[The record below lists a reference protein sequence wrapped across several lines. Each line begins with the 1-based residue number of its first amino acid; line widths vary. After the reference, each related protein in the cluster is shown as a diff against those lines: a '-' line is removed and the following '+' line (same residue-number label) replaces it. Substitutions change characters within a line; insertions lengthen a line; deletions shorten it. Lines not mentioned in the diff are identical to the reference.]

1 MSTGA
6 RAAAAGELAAAV
18 IVPVYR
24 ESPDR
29 LARCLRSALA
39 QERPGNLRVTVYL
52 VSDDLCSHAPTLTHR
67 DLRRLGTGRVGAGP
81 SIARNLGLEHAIA
94 DGAQLCAL
102 LDSDDWFEPD
112 KLERMAPLAL
122 EYGVAVDN
130 ARIDF
135 EPAHPGAPTRA
146 GTWLV
151 PPVDAAAPDRRKDAP
166 AQLRP
171 LEFFLGIDNPLW
183 PVFRTDV
190 LGDLRFLPQ
199 LRFSEDSL
207 FNACLVARAGG
218 RAAWLPRALH
228 HYRVRERS
236 LSRSGDA
243 CANAEHAYARI
254 VDYLGDPAE
263 LAWLS
268 PSLRA
273 QLLAAYQRKRR
284 TNAAYAHWLGLPGHA
299 GRSFQEFVAT
309 PAQAP
314 SPTADS
320 AGS

>member
-1 MSTGA
+1 MSTRA
-6 RAAAAGELAAAV
+6 RAAASGELAAAV

-24 ESPDR
+24 ESPER
-29 LARCLRSALA
+29 LARCLQSALA
-39 QERPGNLRVTVYL
+39 QERPGRLRVTVYL
-52 VSDDLCSHAPTLTHR
+52 VSDDLCAHAPTLEHR
-67 DLRRLGTGRVGAGP
+67 GLRRLGTGRVGAGP
-81 SIARNLGLEHAIA
+81 SVARNLGLEHAIA

-130 ARIDF
+130 ARIEF
-135 EPAHPGAPTRA
+135 EPARPGAPTRA

-151 PPVDAAAPDRRKDAP
+151 PPVEPAATDGRKDDA

-228 HYRVRERS
+228 HYRVREQS

-263 LAWLS
+263 LGWLS
-268 PSLRA
+268 PPLRA

-284 TNAAYAHWLGLPGHA
+284 TNAAYADWLGLPDHA
-299 GRSFQEFVAT
+299 GRSFQEFVASC
-309 PAQAP
+309 AQPP
-314 SPTADS
+314 SAA
-320 AGS
+320 AGRAGT